1 MLLIKPAPIY
11 LVSVIHSPRTNPCPS
26 LVLPPLQNSP
36 TSDALLSLEKAV
48 LALLAQDGGL
58 KCPLDEEDGGTQKR
72 RHDIVQNGRQRCR
85 KRGQRGCYELS
96 GWQEI
101 HNLSGWDSIGSNDQ
115 GHHGGVAAAGGG
127 RREVLCTCG
136 GQT

>member
-1 MLLIKPAPIY
+1 MLLIKPSPIN

-48 LALLAQDGGL
+48 LALLAQ
-58 KCPLDEEDGGTQKR
+58 DGGTQKR

-101 HNLSGWDSIGSNDQ
+101 HNLSGWDSIGSSDQ